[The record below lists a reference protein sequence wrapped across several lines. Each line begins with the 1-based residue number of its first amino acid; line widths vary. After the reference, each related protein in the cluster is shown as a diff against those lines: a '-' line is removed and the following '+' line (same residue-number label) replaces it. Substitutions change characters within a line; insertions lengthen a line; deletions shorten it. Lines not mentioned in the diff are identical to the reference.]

1 MKTPGAGVPE
11 KSPGGGNGEAMPD
24 GECGRKDIVQTGAA
38 RTDVGT
44 TRPET
49 IKAAR
54 P

>member
-1 MKTPGAGVPE
+1 MKTRGAGVPE

-24 GECGRKDIVQTGAA
+24 GECGRKDIVRTGA
-38 RTDVGT
+38 GT
-44 TRPET
+44 PRPET